1 MVDSHHVGME
11 EEELDEQGRPL
22 LGDIEDE
29 KVNFAPEFEFIRD
42 IPMRISVE
50 MGRVKVQIKEL
61 LQLSENIVL
70 EVDKMVGEPLEIH
83 VNDTVV
89 ARGEVV
95 VINEKFGIRLTD
107 IIDPMESSLQ

>member
-1 MVDSHHVGME
+1 MVDSHHVDLDDE
-11 EEELDEQGRPL
+11 DLDEQGRPL
-22 LGDIEDE
+22 LGDIADE
-29 KVNFAPEFEFIRD
+29 KVHFAPEFEFIRD

-50 MGRVKVQIKEL
+50 MGRVKVKIKDL
-61 LQLSENIVL
+61 LQLSENMVL

>member
-1 MVDSHHVGME
+1 MVDSHHASID

-22 LGDIEDE
+22 LGDIADE

-42 IPMRISVE
+42 IPMRLIVE
-50 MGRVKVQIKEL
+50 MGRVKVQIKDL
-61 LQLSENIVL
+61 LQLSVNMVL
-70 EVDKMVGEPLEIH
+70 EVEKMVGEPLEIH

-107 IIDPMESSLQ
+107 IVDPMESAIQ